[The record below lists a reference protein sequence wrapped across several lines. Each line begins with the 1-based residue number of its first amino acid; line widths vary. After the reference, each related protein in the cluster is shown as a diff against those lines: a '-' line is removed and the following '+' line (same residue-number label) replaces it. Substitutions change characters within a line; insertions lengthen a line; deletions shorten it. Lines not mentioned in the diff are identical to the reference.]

1 MGRLVPHPI
10 FAGLMSQGP
19 IHFYRTKIEAGE
31 ITADAAQ
38 ARAAQRL
45 QRLHDD
51 LADWQPGKKVGTFAL
66 LGLGRAVTPPE
77 GVYIWGGVGRGK
89 SMLMDLF
96 FDHAPLARKRRV
108 HFHAFMQDVHER
120 IFQWRQREK
129 AGEVKGGDPI
139 PPVARALA
147 KEAALL
153 CFDEFQVQDIADASI
168 LGRLFTQL
176 FDLGVVVVAT
186 SNIAPDDLYAGGLNR
201 QRLLP
206 FITLVKE
213 RMDVVHLDSATD
225 YRLDRMMG
233 LPVYYTPLGGSSR
246 EALDNAFRHLTD
258 VAHGEPQVLALK
270 GRALHVP
277 EAVHGVARFTFNDLC
292 AKPLGAAD
300 YLKIAQCFHT
310 VLIDD
315 VPVMSPEK
323 RNEAKR
329 FVTLIDAFYEGKTKL
344 IVSAAADPQSL
355 YPAGDGAFAFERT
368 VSRLMEMQSLDYM
381 KLRAA
386 D

>member
-1 MGRLVPHPI
+1 
-10 FAGLMSQGP
+10 MSQGP
-19 IHFYRTKIEAGE
+19 LHFYRARIASGE
-31 ITADAAQ
+31 IAADAAQ

-45 QRLHDD
+45 QHLHEE
-51 LADWQPGKKVGTFAL
+51 LSDWVPGKKVGPFAV
-66 LGLGRAVTPPE
+66 LGFGRDVTPPE
-77 GVYIWGGVGRGK
+77 GLYIWGGVGRGK

-96 FDHAPLARKRRV
+96 FDHAPVAAKRRV

-120 IFQWRQREK
+120 IFQWRQLEK
-129 AGEVKGGDPI
+129 EGSVKGGDPI
-139 PPVARALA
+139 PPVADALA

-186 SNIAPDDLYAGGLNR
+186 SNIAPDGLYEGGLNR
-201 QRLLP
+201 QRFLP
-206 FITLVKE
+206 FIELVKA
-213 RMDVVHLDSATD
+213 RMEVVHLDSATD
-225 YRLDRMMG
+225 YRLDRMLG
-233 LPVYYTPLGGSSR
+233 LPVYHTPADDVASA
-246 EALDNAFRHLTD
+246 ALNDAFKRLTD
-258 VAHGEPQVLALK
+258 LDHGEPLVLSLK

-277 EAVHGVARFTFNDLC
+277 QAAHGVARFGFADLC

-329 FVTLIDAFYEGKTKL
+329 FVTLIDALYEGKTKL
-344 IVSAAADPQSL
+344 IVSAAASPEAL

-368 VSRLMEMQSLDYM
+368 VSRLMEMQSADYM
-381 KLRAA
+381 ELRSA